1 MLISEGNQASINAL
15 PWLGMQDLKVLGPK
29 VSTRRE
35 LETAEI
41 PVSSEA
47 AEKTEP
53 GSGAGE
59 SVEAQGCYMNLP
71 LGPRYG

>member
-1 MLISEGNQASINAL
+1 M
-15 PWLGMQDLKVLGPK
+15 LGPK